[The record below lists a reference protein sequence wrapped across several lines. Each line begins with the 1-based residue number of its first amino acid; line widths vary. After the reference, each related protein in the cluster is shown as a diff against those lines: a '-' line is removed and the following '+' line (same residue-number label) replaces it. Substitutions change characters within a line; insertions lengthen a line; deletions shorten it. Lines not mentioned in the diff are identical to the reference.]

1 MAKEEYLKPVRI
13 SELIRAD
20 LSQSP
25 AHEVI
30 PTERQMA
37 EHFGVS
43 RVTIQKAL
51 EILEKE
57 GTIYRRRGAGTF
69 VAPPRDTVHHSLRS
83 FGEELALRGINSKT
97 KVLNVELID
106 NPNQISDSWVELNE
120 PSYRV
125 ERVRYQSH
133 TPLSWEVSFI
143 TEKFAPNL
151 DKKNLAGSLYQLLSD
166 KYGQTVESADEEITS
181 LLVGQEISAKLNVAV
196 GSPALEIQRRAFN
209 KRGDCLEIARAIRP
223 SGFEMLKYSVRR

>member
-20 LSQSP
+20 LSQIP

-69 VAPPRDTVHHSLRS
+69 VAPVRDTVHHSLRS
-83 FGEELALRGINSKT
+83 FSEELALRGINSKI
-97 KVLNVELID
+97 KVLNVELIE
-106 NPNQISDSWVELNE
+106 NPEEIKDSWVNLNE
-120 PSYRV
+120 PSYRI
-125 ERVRYQSH
+125 ERVRYKSNI
-133 TPLSWEVSFI
+133 PLSWEVSFI

-151 DKKNLAGSLYQLLSD
+151 DKKNLSGSLYQLLSD
-166 KYGQTVESADEEITS
+166 KYGQVIESADEEIS
-181 LLVGQEISAKLNVAV
+181 SVLVEQEISKKLNVSI

-209 KRGDCLEIARAIRP
+209 KRGDCLEVARAIRP
-223 SGFEMLKYSVRR
+223 SGYELLKYSVRR